1 MSTLSVSDVCRI
13 QESDP
18 LKPPFVLIVDDDQ
31 EVTAL
36 LLFAFH
42 ELGLRCVVTGDG
54 HSAISQFLAEPPLAV
69 VLDLHLPRSSGF
81 EVLAEMHRAH
91 PDIPVVMLSASGRLV
106 RSQAMAMGA
115 TACLAK
121 PFDPFEVARLVAGMA
136 ADDSG
141 VGVPA

>member
-1 MSTLSVSDVCRI
+1 MHAAF

-36 LLFAFH
+36 LSFAFD
-42 ELGLRCVVTGDG
+42 ELGLRCVITGDG
-54 HSAISQFLAEPPLAV
+54 HSATSQFMADPPQAV

-81 EVLAEMHRAH
+81 EVLAEMHRAR

-106 RSQAMAMGA
+106 RAQAMAMGA

-136 ADDSG
+136 ADDFG
-141 VGVPA
+141 VGARVS